1 MDKRNIPRRFFTG
14 GLRLFFHL
22 LYHEFS
28 WSYDL
33 VADTVSLGRW
43 RAWVMTSVPELNGEP
58 ILEIGH
64 GPGHL
69 QVILASSGRKM
80 YGIDASPQMS
90 RLACQRLK
98 QAQLQPNLVTGLGQ
112 KLPFPD
118 GRFAQVFATF
128 PSDYI
133 FQQETL
139 DEIKRVLK
147 ADGELLVIMAA
158 WIRSP
163 HPLDRAAA
171 GLFRFTGQT
180 PDFSRLWIDPFIQ
193 AGFTVTH
200 HRVSVKNSE
209 VLHIHA
215 CLAENE

>member
-1 MDKRNIPRRFFTG
+1 MDKRNIPRKFLSG

-22 LYHEFS
+22 LYHQFS

-43 RAWVMTSVPELNGEP
+43 RAWVMTCVPELNGKP

-69 QVILASSGRKM
+69 QVILASSGRKV

-90 RLACQRLK
+90 RLASQRLK
-98 QAQLQPNLVTGLGQ
+98 ELQLQPNLVTGFGQ

-118 GRFAQVFATF
+118 GWFEQVFATF

-163 HPLDRAAA
+163 RPLDRAAG

-193 AGFTVTH
+193 AGFAVTH
-200 HRVSVKNSE
+200 HRVSVNNSE